1 MPSSLEDEGEEEKEG
16 LILLSSL
23 KLWWWH
29 VGGEDDNKD
38 DSDNNVNDDNCDD
51 NGSIDEDDVD
61 DACDCEEVAS
71 RQQGTTS
78 PGGLQPSQ
86 VLIRISLNT
95 ISFRDMRTWKKVRE
109 RNHYLFI
116 RTTLNVA
123 TIAPLSAASVLLL

>member
-1 MPSSLEDEGEEEKEG
+1 MLSWANVHDKNLAKVFFTEFLTSVPSSLEDEGEEEKEG

-86 VLIRISLNT
+86 VLIRI
-95 ISFRDMRTWKKVRE
+95 M
-109 RNHYLFI
+109 
-116 RTTLNVA
+116 
-123 TIAPLSAASVLLL
+123 

>member
-1 MPSSLEDEGEEEKEG
+1 MLSWANVHDKNLAKVFFTEFLTSVPSSLEDEGEEEKEG

-29 VGGEDDNKD
+29 VGGDDADNGDDNKD
-38 DSDNNVNDDNCDD
+38 DPDNNVNDDNCDD
-51 NGSIDEDDVD
+51 NGRLIDD

-86 VLIRISLNT
+86 VLIRI
-95 ISFRDMRTWKKVRE
+95 M
-109 RNHYLFI
+109 
-116 RTTLNVA
+116 
-123 TIAPLSAASVLLL
+123 

>member
-1 MPSSLEDEGEEEKEG
+1 MLSWANVHDKNLAKVFFTEFLTSVPSSLEDEGEEEKEG

-29 VGGEDDNKD
+29 VGGDADDNEDDNKD
-38 DSDNNVNDDNCDD
+38 DSDNNVNDDNRDD
-51 NGSIDEDDVD
+51 NGSIDD

-86 VLIRISLNT
+86 VLIRI
-95 ISFRDMRTWKKVRE
+95 M
-109 RNHYLFI
+109 
-116 RTTLNVA
+116 
-123 TIAPLSAASVLLL
+123 